1 MCFFKEE
8 GVRWGDLFF
17 HSGWGEALATKKK
30 AKKLSFGSSL
40 VLRGRWQFTGRPEQ
54 SLKIKISLNA
64 SLVVQWLGLCTSTAR
79 VTGLI
84 PGQGSSTGLA
94 VWSKKKKKMLRDG
107 SLGDP
112 TANSQSFLLVGT
124 KPSFLVLNF
133 QDKGELSY
141 LKQE

>member
-1 MCFFKEE
+1 M
-8 GVRWGDLFF
+8 VRIVHF
-17 HSGWGEALATKKK
+17 HCKSHRFDPWSGKFHRPRG
-30 AKKLSFGSSL
+30 L
-40 VLRGRWQFTGRPEQ
+40 V
-54 SLKIKISLNA
+54 
-64 SLVVQWLGLCTSTAR
+64 
-79 VTGLI
+79 
-84 PGQGSSTGLA
+84 
-94 VWSKKKKKMLRDG
+94 KKKKKMLRDG